1 MLDILYNRASTK
13 QATPIDV
20 LFFGRFIDRSSS
32 TVGHYP
38 RGRVPQIGFG
48 LEKTLYA

>member
-32 TVGHYP
+32 TKVSKNYSALDLNGEHE
-38 RGRVPQIGFG
+38 G
-48 LEKTLYA
+48 